1 MNALRA
7 ICSAAAVSRRVSDGR
22 RGTLRRGSERETSLD
37 LYSSL
42 RVLQKRWRV
51 AVPLLVLTLI
61 GVAVAVSQ
69 SSASKKASGE
79 VVLLAAPTP
88 PNPTNE
94 NPNPPIANN
103 PYALMELPDI
113 VDVISRSVSSDAT
126 SGVLARKGL
135 SGTYTIGGN
144 KDFQRGPIMTIEAT
158 SSTEESALRSYHLVV
173 DEAQS
178 TLDRLQDQAGANP
191 AFRVKMQRLTAPT
204 VSTASTLV
212 ELRAALIA
220 LLIGLL
226 ITLTAVFGAE
236 SISRGHARRRAA
248 DVGEG
253 DAAVGVV
260 ADLGS
265 ADERTDDGSGP
276 PRRLPTREPAPS
288 PPAAVAVDGGT
299 AREGEVRV
307 EEPRAERDG
316 GERAAP
322 DEDLEAA
329 EAAARRR
336 ERAARRRASAARR
349 RQAEAAR
356 ARSAQPARSASSTNA
371 NGGDE
376 HKNATGA
383 RKPRPRKPKATEDR
397 VVAGENGQDG
407 HREERAAPREGS

>member
-1 MNALRA
+1 
-7 ICSAAAVSRRVSDGR
+7 
-22 RGTLRRGSERETSLD
+22 LD

-42 RVLQKRWRV
+42 RVLQKRWLV

-69 SSASKKASGE
+69 SSASKQASGE
-79 VVLLAAPTP
+79 VVLLAAPSP

-94 NPNPPIANN
+94 NPDPPIANN
-103 PYALMELPDI
+103 PYALMELPDV
-113 VDVISRSVSSDAT
+113 VDVISRSVASDAT
-126 SGVLARKGL
+126 GRVLESKGL

-158 SSTEESALRSYHLVV
+158 SSTEGGALRSYQLVV

-204 VSTASTLV
+204 VSSASTLV

-226 ITLTAVFGAE
+226 ITLTAVFGVE
-236 SISRGHARRRAA
+236 SISRGQARRGGA
-248 DVGEG
+248 VGGEG
-253 DAAVGVV
+253 DEAAGVV

-265 ADERTDDGSGP
+265 ADERTDHGAGAP
-276 PRRLPTREPAPS
+276 PRLPNRGPAAS
-288 PPAAVAVDGGT
+288 PPVLAVDGAT
-299 AREGEVRV
+299 ARQGEDRV
-307 EEPRAERDG
+307 EEPRAELDD
-316 GERAAP
+316 GERAAT
-322 DEDLEAA
+322 DEDREA
-329 EAAARRR
+329 EEAARRR

-356 ARSAQPARSASSTNA
+356 ARSAQPARSASATNA
-371 NGGDE
+371 DGGDE
-376 HKNATGA
+376 HTNGTST
-383 RKPRPRKPKATEDR
+383 RKPRPRKPKEPVDR
-397 VVAGENGQDG
+397 AVAGDNGQDG
-407 HREERAAPREGS
+407 HQEERAAPREGS